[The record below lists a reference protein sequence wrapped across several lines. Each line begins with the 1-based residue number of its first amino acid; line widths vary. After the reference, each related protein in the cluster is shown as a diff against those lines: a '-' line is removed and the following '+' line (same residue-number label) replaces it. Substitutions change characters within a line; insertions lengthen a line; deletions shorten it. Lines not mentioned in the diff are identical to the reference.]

1 MKIWPQ
7 IMSDEIKDPFFNEGD
22 TAVQVAEPQIKE
34 PSMYQVV
41 LLNDDFT
48 PMDFVVELL
57 QIFFFHSTEKA
68 TKIML
73 EIHNAGKGIC
83 GIYTKDVAATK
94 TALVNQFAQDH
105 EHPLRCEF
113 EPCEDDE

>member
-1 MKIWPQ
+1 MAPDMNDKNQ
-7 IMSDEIKDPFFNEGD
+7 IPFCDEGD
-22 TAVQVAEPQIKE
+22 TAIQVAEPKLKQPK
-34 PSMYQVV
+34 MYQVV

-73 EIHNAGKGIC
+73 EIHNSGKGIC
-83 GIYTKDVAATK
+83 GIYTEDVAATK
-94 TALVNQFAQDH
+94 TAMVNQFAQDH

-113 EPCEDDE
+113 EPYEDGE

>member
-1 MKIWPQ
+1 
-7 IMSDEIKDPFFNEGD
+7 MSIKGQVPFFDDGD
-22 TAVQVAEPQIKE
+22 TAVQVADPQLKE

-41 LLNDDFT
+41 LLNDDYT

-57 QIFFFHSTEKA
+57 QLFFFHSTEKA

-73 EIHNAGKGIC
+73 EIHNAGKGVC
-83 GIYTKDVAATK
+83 GIYTEDVAATK
-94 TALVNQFAQDH
+94 TNMVNQYAQDN

-113 EPCEDDE
+113 EPYENGE

>member
-1 MKIWPQ
+1 
-7 IMSDEIKDPFFNEGD
+7 MSIKGQVPFFDDGD
-22 TAVQVAEPQIKE
+22 TAVQVADPQLKE

-57 QIFFFHSTEKA
+57 QLFFFHSTEKA

-73 EIHNAGKGIC
+73 EIHNAGKGVC
-83 GIYTKDVAATK
+83 GIYTEDVAATK
-94 TALVNQFAQDH
+94 TTMVNQYAQDN

-113 EPCEDDE
+113 EPYENGE